1 MQPILYNDM
10 EFTLEKDGDRWN
22 LVFKLPNGSS
32 AVAGA
37 GLFEGLP
44 EDQARSR
51 ALALVKTI
59 FPVGVKSV
67 GPDVAHP
74 LTIGDLKIVGP
85 DVLHPNF
92 IYWNKDSV
100 SCPKD
105 LRSA

>member
-1 MQPILYNDM
+1 MEPILYNDM
-10 EFTLEKDGDRWN
+10 EFSLEKAGEKWN
-22 LVFKLPNGSS
+22 LAFRLPNGSS

-37 GLFEGLP
+37 GLFEGLS
-44 EDQARSR
+44 EEAARTR
-51 ALALVKTI
+51 AVALVKTI

-92 IYWNKDSV
+92 ITWNKDSV

-105 LRSA
+105 PRSA